1 VAIRTPSQVK
11 PGGERSL
18 CDKGQLVV
26 VDDPVH
32 HGLVSDEDDD
42 RHFSLP
48 SGARQEINLIDFSC
62 HTCQAAVGNLQK

>member
-1 VAIRTPSQVK
+1 VK

-48 SGARQEINLIDFSC
+48 SGAR
-62 HTCQAAVGNLQK
+62 